1 MTYILEF
8 VLQVLPLTDRP
19 AIHVRPIRILL
30 VDFLPTTLAY
40 RKQLLC
46 VLRQGLDVLLL
57 IVSSTGATTTMG
69 TLLSGWA
76 ITVL

>member
-8 VLQVLPLTDRP
+8 VLQVLPLMDRP

-46 VLRQGLDVLLL
+46 VL
-57 IVSSTGATTTMG
+57 
-69 TLLSGWA
+69 
-76 ITVL
+76 